1 MPRNMPTLRMPFDL
15 QRYESAGYGVV
26 RNAVPAALLAA
37 MGAWLASAETATR
50 QCSAEEQAR
59 DLVYE
64 KDLPEAGRNGIPST
78 AVGDAI
84 FILGDLCRHA
94 PQFGALLQLPALVQA
109 CTLALHSTQLVA
121 HFMNATTKHPRFGR
135 AIGWHRDFPNGYLSG
150 ADSRFLRVMVC
161 LDGMAEG
168 GGATRFLPGS
178 HRVDD
183 GYAIAEKRGGAKH
196 RYAAHHGMAAECAPG
211 DLVLIHPKV
220 IHGGPANTCTLPR
233 RNVIVQVGVAGLE
246 LVGEREAVTGWVLG
260 ETATQARQQDASR
273 PECAR
278 PVPNQG
284 SSDSKHGQHLAG
296 CTMIVTT

>member
-1 MPRNMPTLRMPFDL
+1 MPTPRVPFDL

-26 RNAVPAALLAA
+26 RDAVPAHLLAA
-37 MGAWLASAETATR
+37 MGTWLASAEKAAR

-64 KDLPEAGRNGIPST
+64 KELPGAGRNGVPAT
-78 AVGDAI
+78 EVGDAI

-94 PQFGALLQLPALVQA
+94 PQFGALLQLPVLVDACSQALG
-109 CTLALHSTQLVA
+109 STELVA

-150 ADSRFLRVMVC
+150 TDSRFLRVMVC
-161 LDGMAEG
+161 LDGMAEH

-196 RYAAHHGMAAECAPG
+196 RYAAHHGVAAACAPG

-220 IHGGPANTCTLPR
+220 IHGGPANTSALPR
-233 RNVIVQVGVAGLE
+233 RNVIVQVGVEGME
-246 LVGEREAVTGWVLG
+246 LVGEQETVTGWSL
-260 ETATQARQQDASR
+260 T
-273 PECAR
+273 
-278 PVPNQG
+278 
-284 SSDSKHGQHLAG
+284 L
-296 CTMIVTT
+296 

>member
-1 MPRNMPTLRMPFDL
+1 MPFDL
-15 QRYESAGYGVV
+15 ERYASTGYGVV
-26 RNAVPAALLAA
+26 RDAVPAQLLAA
-37 MGAWLASAETATR
+37 MGDWLASAGTAAR

-64 KDLPEAGRNGIPST
+64 KDLPDAGRNGISAT
-78 AVGDAI
+78 EVGDAI
-84 FILGDLCRHA
+84 FILGDLCRYA
-94 PQFGALLQLPALVQA
+94 PQFSALLRLPALVQA
-109 CTLALHSTQLVA
+109 CTLALHSTELVA
-121 HFMNATTKHPRFGR
+121 HFMNATTKHPGFGR

-196 RYAAHHGMAAECAPG
+196 RYAAHHGVAAECQPG

-220 IHGGPANTCTLPR
+220 VHGGPANTSARAR
-233 RNVIVQVGVAGLE
+233 RNVIVQVGVAGMK
-246 LVGEREAVTGWVLG
+246 LVGERETVTGWAL
-260 ETATQARQQDASR
+260 S
-273 PECAR
+273 
-278 PVPNQG
+278 
-284 SSDSKHGQHLAG
+284 L
-296 CTMIVTT
+296 